1 MESRM
6 TKKIG
11 RQSLTDQI
19 VVELRR
25 RIIAGELAEGTPL
38 RQEALAIELGVSRI
52 PIREAIRQLEAEGFV
67 QSELHKGTVV
77 KALSLAEI
85 QELFDIRIHLETW
98 LFEMAIP
105 RLSEADLRR
114 AEQLTDET
122 LTEGNGE
129 NWGDL
134 NWQFHETLY
143 APSGRT
149 VALKLLKSVHDNA
162 NRYINLQI
170 AVAQDVELELS
181 DHRAILAYAKLKDAE
196 RAVETL
202 RKHIQRV
209 ANNLMK
215 SLIESRSDQ
224 REQQTA

>member
-1 MESRM
+1 
-6 TKKIG
+6 
-11 RQSLTDQI
+11 
-19 VVELRR
+19 
-25 RIIAGELAEGTPL
+25 
-38 RQEALAIELGVSRI
+38 
-52 PIREAIRQLEAEGFV
+52 
-67 QSELHKGTVV
+67 
-77 KALSLAEI
+77 
-85 QELFDIRIHLETW
+85 
-98 LFEMAIP
+98 MAIP
-105 RLSEADLRR
+105 RLSDADLHR

-122 LTEGNGE
+122 LVEGSVE

-181 DHRAILAYAKLKDAE
+181 DHRAILAYAKLKDTE

-224 REQQTA
+224 REQEIA

>member
-1 MESRM
+1 M

-38 RQEALAIELGVSRI
+38 RHEALAI
-52 PIREAIRQLEAEGFV
+52 
-67 QSELHKGTVV
+67 
-77 KALSLAEI
+77 
-85 QELFDIRIHLETW
+85 
-98 LFEMAIP
+98 
-105 RLSEADLRR
+105 
-114 AEQLTDET
+114 
-122 LTEGNGE
+122 
-129 NWGDL
+129 
-134 NWQFHETLY
+134 
-143 APSGRT
+143 
-149 VALKLLKSVHDNA
+149 
-162 NRYINLQI
+162 
-170 AVAQDVELELS
+170 ELELS

>member
-1 MESRM
+1 M
-6 TKKIG
+6 TSKIG

-25 RIIAGELAEGTPL
+25 RIIAGELPEGSPL
-38 RQEALAIELGVSRI
+38 RQEALATELGVSRI

-67 QSELHKGTVV
+67 QSELHKGTIVR
-77 KALSLAEI
+77 ALSLAEI

-105 RLSEADLRR
+105 RLTDEDLRQ
-114 AEQLTDET
+114 AERLTDDT
-122 LTEGNGE
+122 MTAGNVE
-129 NWGDL
+129 NWGEL

-170 AVAQDVELELS
+170 AVAQNVELELA
-181 DHRAILAYAKLKDAE
+181 DHRTLVAYARLGDTK
-196 RAVETL
+196 RAVEML
-202 RKHIQRV
+202 RMHIQRV
-209 ANNLMK
+209 ANSLMK
-215 SLIESRSDQ
+215 SLIENRSEG
-224 REQQTA
+224 RNTKTA

>member
-1 MESRM
+1 MENSM
-6 TKKIG
+6 SKKIG

-25 RIIAGELAEGTPL
+25 RIIAGELSEGTPL
-38 RQEALAIELGVSRI
+38 RQEALATELGVSRI

-77 KALSLAEI
+77 RALSLAEI

-98 LFEMAIP
+98 LFETAIP
-105 RLSEADLRR
+105 RLSEADLLR

-122 LTEGNGE
+122 MVEGNVE

-170 AVAQDVELELS
+170 AVAQDVELELA
-181 DHRAILAYAKLKDAE
+181 DHRAILAYARLRDTE
-196 RAVETL
+196 RAVGSL
-202 RKHIQRV
+202 RMHIQRV
-209 ANNLMK
+209 ANNLMT
-215 SLIESRSDQ
+215 SLIESRSDRRDQ
-224 REQQTA
+224 ETA

>member
-1 MESRM
+1 MR
-6 TKKIG
+6 
-11 RQSLTDQI
+11 
-19 VVELRR
+19 
-25 RIIAGELAEGTPL
+25 
-38 RQEALAIELGVSRI
+38 
-52 PIREAIRQLEAEGFV
+52 
-67 QSELHKGTVV
+67 
-77 KALSLAEI
+77 
-85 QELFDIRIHLETW
+85 
-98 LFEMAIP
+98 
-105 RLSEADLRR
+105 
-114 AEQLTDET
+114 
-122 LTEGNGE
+122 
-129 NWGDL
+129 
-134 NWQFHETLY
+134 
-143 APSGRT
+143 RT